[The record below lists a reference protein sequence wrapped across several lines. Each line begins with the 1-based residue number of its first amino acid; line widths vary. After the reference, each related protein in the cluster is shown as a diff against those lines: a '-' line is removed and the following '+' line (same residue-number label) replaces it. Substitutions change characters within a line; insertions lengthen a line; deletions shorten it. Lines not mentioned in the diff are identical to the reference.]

1 MNIKNP
7 FSFGEIKGTLDTAK
21 VEELHL
27 VKNSDG
33 TFNLTGKVSNVSND
47 NPDAIYDITSNKLIP
62 VYSVNCFRN
71 EDFATVTHSLLL
83 ERTSLNKT
91 SDDTLFEMTLCE

>member
-27 VKNSDG
+27 IKNSDG
-33 TFNLTGKVSNVSND
+33 TFSLTGKVSNVSSD
-47 NPDAIYDITSNKLIP
+47 NPDLVYDITSNKLVPAYAI
-62 VYSVNCFRN
+62 NCFRN

-83 ERTSLNKT
+83 ERTTLKKDA
-91 SDDTLFEMTLCE
+91 DDTLFEMTLCE